1 MCLQDYL
8 AVGDMS
14 TLKVNNLNLHT
25 RVKLGKSTGP
35 LPSRI
40 EARSAGFHALGPQMR
55 LWSQIQ
61 TRALA
66 PQQSRVKRYQT
77 ASTFELSTRLSE
89 TGPIMAPR
97 PRRRIKR
104 AYWQSRGQQQR
115 SQFNVY
121 RNSAFF
127 RV

>member
-1 MCLQDYL
+1 M
-8 AVGDMS
+8 GDMS
-14 TLKVNNLNLHT
+14 TLIVNNLNLHT
-25 RVKLGKSTGP
+25 LVKLGKSTGP
-35 LPSRI
+35 LPVESKRVRP
-40 EARSAGFHALGPQMR
+40 ASMLLDPKCAS
-55 LWSQIQ
+55 WSQIQ

-104 AYWQSRGQQQR
+104 AYWQSSGQQQR

>member
-1 MCLQDYL
+1 
-8 AVGDMS
+8 MS
-14 TLKVNNLNLHT
+14 TLKVNNLNLHIV
-25 RVKLGKSTGP
+25 VKLGKSTGP

-40 EARSAGFHALGPQMR
+40 EARSASVHALDPKCAS
-55 LWSQIQ
+55 WSQIQ

-89 TGPIMAPR
+89 TGPIMALR

-104 AYWQSRGQQQR
+104 AWWQSSGQQQR